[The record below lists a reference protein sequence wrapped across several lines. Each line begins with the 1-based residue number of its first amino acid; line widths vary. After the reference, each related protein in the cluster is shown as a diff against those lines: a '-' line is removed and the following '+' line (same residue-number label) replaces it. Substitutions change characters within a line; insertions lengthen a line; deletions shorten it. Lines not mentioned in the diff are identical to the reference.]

1 VTHVK
6 HHSSVMVIRAYAF
19 DERMQMVILILNDGL
34 EEIGVRIF
42 QSCTLI
48 QRIVIPNT
56 IMRIDHESWGIQ

>member
-1 VTHVK
+1 
-6 HHSSVMVIRAYAF
+6 MVIRAYAF